1 MIIFK
6 SISVQE
12 RELIQSFTLN
22 NRLCSC
28 DYSFANIFSWSFRF
42 GTQYAIV
49 DGFLVLR
56 FYYGDCPA
64 YMIPVPG
71 PQFGSRTIG
80 LQCLCTGA
88 DTLPGDDETEVE
100 RALVEVIR
108 KLIHQS
114 ASVGCPFRM
123 LGLTQRIKGLME
135 MEFPD
140 MFVYDVNRDSADYI
154 YSRIT
159 LETLAG
165 KKLQSKRNHINKFKA
180 LYPDYRYCEIGGE
193 IVGKCIETVRRWKM
207 ISKGDSGYD
216 ESLAMEMRSM
226 MAVFENWDDLGMI
239 GGAIFVGETMVAFS
253 YGAPIS
259 ADTFDVCVEKADISY
274 EGAFTIINQE
284 FVKHLP
290 QQFIYINREEDLG
303 IAGLRKAKL
312 SYMPF
317 AVLDKISIVE
327 KNPVRNSMDME
338 VVKEEVMDLWRRVF
352 ADPEKFMNLYF
363 TEVYKDEYNYFCHLD
378 GKVVSA
384 LQMLPFTV
392 KYHGLKAESAYV
404 SGVAT
409 LPEYRGRGIA
419 GTLLRKAHYSLFC
432 QGTVFA
438 QLIPADEGLFKWYEG
453 KGYSSVARC
462 VPPVADP
469 RVTDFQRYDALQKE
483 RECTVLMDDHW
494 YDVVRKD
501 FDLAGEQAHLPDRER
516 PAMVRIINVGK
527 ALEIY
532 SKANPEHRECFKVY
546 GDEDIHHN
554 NAWFF
559 IGAGEARRSDEPVSQ
574 ALSLSITELAC
585 MIFSSSQLT
594 MSLMLDE

>member
-12 RELIQSFTLN
+12 RELIQRFTLN

-28 DYSFANIFSWSFRF
+28 DYSFSNIFSWSFRF

-71 PQFGSRTIG
+71 PQFGFRSIG
-80 LQCLCTGA
+80 LQCLCAGEESLT
-88 DTLPGDDETEVE
+88 DGDANGVE
-100 RALVEVIR
+100 MALVEVIR
-108 KLIHQS
+108 KLMLQCSSI
-114 ASVGCPFRM
+114 GCPFRM

-135 MEFPD
+135 MVFPD
-140 MFVYDVNRDSADYI
+140 MFVYQVNRDSADYI
-154 YSRIT
+154 YNRIT

-180 LYPDYRYCEIGGE
+180 LYPDYRYCHIGGE
-193 IVGKCIETVRRWKM
+193 TVGKCIDTIQRWRK
-207 ISKGDSGYD
+207 ISKGEYDYD

-226 MAVFENWDDLGMI
+226 MTIFENWDELGMI

-274 EGAFTIINQE
+274 DGAFTIINQE

-290 QQFIYINREEDLG
+290 EQYIYINREEDLG
-303 IAGLRKAKL
+303 VQGLRKAKL
-312 SYMPF
+312 SYMPL
-317 AVLDKISIVE
+317 AVLDKISIEE

-338 VVKEEVMDLWRRVF
+338 RVKGEVRELWRRVF
-352 ADPEKFMNLYF
+352 EDPERFIDLYF

-392 KYHGLKAESAYV
+392 KYHGLKAESVYV

-419 GTLLRKAHYSLFC
+419 GTLLRKAHYSVFC
-432 QGTVFA
+432 QGAVFA
-438 QLIPADEGLFKWYEG
+438 QLIPAGEGLFKWYEG
-453 KGYSSVARC
+453 KGYSCVARC
-462 VPPVADP
+462 VPPAADP
-469 RVTDFQRYDALQKE
+469 RLTNFQEYDALQQE
-483 RECTVLMDDHW
+483 RECTILLESHW

-501 FDLAGEQAHLPDRER
+501 FDLAGHQAHLPEGER

-532 SKANPEHRECFKVY
+532 SKAHPEHRACYRVY
-546 GDEDIHHN
+546 GDEDIHQN

-559 IGAGEARRSDEPVSQ
+559 IGAGEVKRSDEPVSQ
-574 ALSLSITELAC
+574 AVSISIGELSC
-585 MIFSSSQLT
+585 MIFSSSPLT